1 MNQKEKEREQ
11 ESVTNVRKIDFLGKM
26 TRERKKRKKIEK
38 IEFSQRKCSGK
49 YPSRWIPSLL

>member
-26 TRERKKRKKIEK
+26 TRERKKRKKN
-38 IEFSQRKCSGK
+38 
-49 YPSRWIPSLL
+49 